1 MKIFN
6 FEAKYRDIRAGYHGG
21 EAKYRDIRG
30 GYHGGEAKYRD
41 MRAGYHGGEAKYSD
55 MRRAMSDERLAINED
70 VFLLLTT
77 DDTDYTVFKA
87 IA

>member
-6 FEAKYRDIRAGYHGG
+6 FGAKYRDIRAGYHGG

-41 MRAGYHGGEAKYSD
+41 MRTHPQPLPVWRG
-55 MRRAMSDERLAINED
+55 
-70 VFLLLTT
+70 VVTT
-77 DDTDYTVFKA
+77 DRWMTPVNV
-87 IA
+87 

>member
-1 MKIFN
+1 M
-6 FEAKYRDIRAGYHGG
+6 RAGYHGG
-21 EAKYRDIRG
+21 EAKYRDIWG
-30 GYHGGEAKYRD
+30 GYHGGEVKYR
-41 MRAGYHGGEAKYSD
+41 D
-55 MRRAMSDERLAINED
+55 MRRAMSDERLEINED

>member
-1 MKIFN
+1 V
-6 FEAKYRDIRAGYHGG
+6 AKQNIAICD
-21 EAKYRDIRG
+21 E
-30 GYHGGEAKYRD
+30 
-41 MRAGYHGGEAKYSD
+41 
-55 MRRAMSDERLAINED
+55 RRAMSDERLAINED

>member
-21 EAKYRDIRG
+21 EAKYRDIWA

-41 MRAGYHGGEAKYSD
+41 MRAGYHGGEAKYRDSGPTPNP
-55 MRRAMSDERLAINED
+55 SLYGGEWLQ
-70 VFLLLTT
+70 LT
-77 DDTDYTVFKA
+77 DG
-87 IA
+87 